1 MQPTYL
7 VFGGVNGA
15 GKSTFFHTG
24 FWRTDDL
31 PTCLPRVNSGEIV
44 ICHGGDPRS
53 DADQIKAG
61 RTALALIGRYFES
74 GTSFNQETTLT
85 GHTAVRNIRRAR
97 AAGYRV
103 VLYYIGV
110 ATPED
115 ALHRIAHRVAVGGHP
130 IDEQTVRRRYR
141 ASLRNLSHALPL
153 CHEAVLLDNTVEFV
167 AIARWTNGVLSW
179 VGNLAKHGTW
189 LTSAIRDDTL
199 WKA

>member
-31 PTCLPRVNSGEIV
+31 PTCLPRVNSDEIV

-115 ALHRIAHRVAVGGHP
+115 ALHRIALCS
-130 IDEQTVRRRYR
+130 I
-141 ASLRNLSHALPL
+141 SILLLS
-153 CHEAVLLDNTVEFV
+153 
-167 AIARWTNGVLSW
+167 
-179 VGNLAKHGTW
+179 
-189 LTSAIRDDTL
+189 
-199 WKA
+199 